1 MACSSHEFH
10 SPNGHFLAVWSRT
23 EEESL
28 HVLLG
33 NAGHVLYQYG
43 QQKHLLGQLVV
54 EFIERFLTNNEII
67 GYDLMEMLSGAIKQ
81 TPRTIPAYPKPSWMR
96 LLARIPCSIASNV
109 GELIVTERSSTPGGN
124 CKRPRSGTQLH
135 GSHSQDAHRDI
146 ARHH

>member
-1 MACSSHEFH
+1 MACSSHESH

-33 NAGHVLYQYG
+33 NAGHYQYG

-67 GYDLMEMLSGAIKQ
+67 SYDLMEMLPGAIKQ
-81 TPRTIPAYPKPSWMR
+81 TPRTIPAYPKLSWMR
-96 LLARIPCSIASNV
+96 LLARIPCFD
-109 GELIVTERSSTPGGN
+109 RF
-124 CKRPRSGTQLH
+124 
-135 GSHSQDAHRDI
+135 
-146 ARHH
+146 